1 MIPVISYT
9 NLKGRESPG
18 GIRDLRHE
26 TKLHTDQVFLD
37 RIIKGPS
44 PANLNDRIKVP
55 PVTLVSPVI
64 CGTLVRYIFGP

>member
-9 NLKGRESPG
+9 NLKGREPPG

-37 RIIKGPS
+37 RTKVCY
-44 PANLNDRIKVP
+44 KVP
-55 PVTLVSPVI
+55 AAIRS
-64 CGTLVRYIFGP
+64 RQSK